1 MGTEQDMVEN
11 ARRATGDDILIAGL
25 FTPRGGADN
34 SGTDTGAV
42 GGADKRGSGKR
53 GMRISSLVGLGA
65 GPAAEPRARGHRLVV
80 AVSPTRVYL
89 LRSTG
94 AGDALADGE
103 RLVLAHTFDRHRV
116 AATIHARLN
125 ERTLTLED
133 TWTGERFELEGERSP
148 EAHVTA
154 TMHVLSDIHE
164 LAS

>member
-1 MGTEQDMVEN
+1 MGPELDMVDD
-11 ARRATGDDILIAGL
+11 ARRATGDEILIAGL
-25 FTPRGGADN
+25 FAPRGGAAD
-34 SGTDTGAV
+34 SGLDSRG
-42 GGADKRGSGKR
+42 DGSGNGGSGNGR
-53 GMRISSLVGLGA
+53 QGMRIGSLVGFGA
-65 GPAAEPRARGHRLVV
+65 GSAAEPRAREHRLVV

-89 LRSTG
+89 LRAS
-94 AGDALADGE
+94 ADGE
-103 RLVLAHTFDRHRV
+103 RLVLAHTFDRRRV

>member
-1 MGTEQDMVEN
+1 MGTEHDMVDN

-25 FTPRGGADN
+25 FTPRGGATD
-34 SGTDTGAV
+34 SSTDTGA
-42 GGADKRGSGKR
+42 GGGYRTR
-53 GMRISSLVGLGA
+53 GMRISSLVGFGA

-89 LRSTG
+89 LRATG
-94 AGDALADGE
+94 AGVALGDDE
-103 RLVLAHTFDRHRV
+103 RLVLGHTFDRRRV

>member
-1 MGTEQDMVEN
+1 MGPEQDMVDD
-11 ARRATGDDILIAGL
+11 ARRATGDEILIAGL
-25 FTPRGGADN
+25 FASRGGAADS
-34 SGTDTGAV
+34 SGD
-42 GGADKRGSGKR
+42 GSSGNGRR
-53 GMRISSLVGLGA
+53 GMRIGSLVGFGA
-65 GPAAEPRARGHRLVV
+65 GSAAEPRAREHRLVV

-89 LRSTG
+89 LRAST
-94 AGDALADGE
+94 DGE
-103 RLVLAHTFDRHRV
+103 RLVLAHTFDRRRV

-154 TMHVLSDIHE
+154 TMHVLSDMHE